1 MATISEPVP
10 SVGSPPLYSDASPV
24 SLTWGA
30 IIAGAV
36 AAIISAIVLSVLGSG
51 VGLSM
56 ISPWPGAGA
65 SATTV
70 GVSAAVAVVVVQWVS
85 SAFGG
90 FMAGRLRSKW
100 DRVHAD
106 ETFFRDTA
114 HGFLAWAVASLV
126 GVLLFASLTAS
137 AVGGIA
143 RGVADVASA
152 ASSNVDQADMVQP
165 DAAGLAGWEYFVGT
179 LFRSPNGAR
188 GDRADSRTEAAGI
201 LARSIDNGHVA
212 LSPEDR
218 TYLVQLVSEQ
228 ANLDAPAAASRVDA
242 VIDQINVASDRA
254 RQAADAARKRTA
266 QISILTA
273 LSMMIGAFIASA
285 AGALGGT
292 FRDEY

>member
-1 MATISEPVP
+1 MATISQPAP
-10 SVGSPPLYSDASPV
+10 SAGSPPLYSDASPV

-36 AAIISAIVLSVLGSG
+36 AAIISAIILSVLGSG

-56 ISPWPGAGA
+56 VSPWPGTGV

-70 GVSAAVAVVVVQWVS
+70 GISAAIAAVVVQWVS

-90 FMAGRLRSKW
+90 FLAGRLRSKW

-126 GVLLFASLTAS
+126 GVLLFASFTAS

-143 RGVADVASA
+143 KGVADVASA
-152 ASSNVDQADMVQP
+152 ASSNVDQADVGQP
-165 DAAGLAGWEYFVGT
+165 DAAGMAGWEYFVGT
-179 LFRSPNGAR
+179 LFRSSSGAR
-188 GDRADSRTEAAGI
+188 GDRSDSRIEAAGI

-212 LSPEDR
+212 LSSGDHA
-218 TYLVQLVSEQ
+218 YLVQLVSEQ

-242 VIDQINVASDRA
+242 VIDQINTASDKA